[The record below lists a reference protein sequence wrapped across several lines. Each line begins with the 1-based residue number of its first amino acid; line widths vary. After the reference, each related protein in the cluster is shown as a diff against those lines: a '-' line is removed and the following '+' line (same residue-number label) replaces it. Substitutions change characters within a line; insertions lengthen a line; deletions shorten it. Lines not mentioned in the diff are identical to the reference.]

1 MKTAVIGAGAW
12 GTTLAALLAA
22 KGKDVIIWALE
33 KELEESININHEN
46 SLYLKGITLPHN
58 LIATN
63 DFNSAISNSDLLLF
77 AVPSQWMR
85 STCRTFAQNIHS
97 EIPVITVTKGLE
109 ISTGTRMSEI
119 IREELPG
126 LTKIAAL
133 SGPNLAP
140 EIAAGK
146 PAATVIASTDVNFA
160 VQLQEHFQTSYFR
173 PYTSNDITGLELC
186 GAIKNVIAI
195 AAGICEGLGFGDNT
209 KAALLT
215 RAATEICRL
224 VKKIGGRTETVY
236 GLSGI
241 GDIMAT
247 CSSPMSRNH
256 RVGLAVGKGNSY
268 LTALGTSGQVAEGV
282 PTTEAVVKLARSIN
296 VEMPIC
302 EEVYAM
308 LFENKSAQESFIA
321 LMSRN
326 CGKEYEWTVE

>member
-12 GTTLAALLAA
+12 GTTLASLLAG
-22 KGKDVIIWALE
+22 KGNDVVIWALE
-33 KELEESININHEN
+33 NELVDSINNLHEN
-46 SLYLKGITLPHN
+46 TLYLKNISLPEN

-63 DFNSAISNSDLLLF
+63 DFSNAVDGTDLLLF

-85 STCRTFAQNIHS
+85 STCRLFAKS
-97 EIPVITVTKGLE
+97 VSTTTPVITVTKGLE

-119 IREELPG
+119 IKEELPG
-126 LTKIAAL
+126 IINIAAL

-140 EIAAGK
+140 EIALKK
-146 PAATVIASTDVNFA
+146 PAATVIASADVDFA
-160 VQLQEHFQTSYFR
+160 MQLQEHFQTEYFR
-173 PYTSNDITGLELC
+173 PYTSNDIIGLEIC
-186 GAIKNVIAI
+186 GAVKNVIAI

-224 VKKIGGRTETVY
+224 VKKLGGRAETVY

-256 RVGLAVGKGNSY
+256 RVGLTVGKGDNY
-268 LTALGTSGQVAEGV
+268 LTALGNSGQVAEGV
-282 PTTEAVVKLARSIN
+282 PTTEAVVKLARNID
-296 VEMPIC
+296 VVMPIC

-308 LFENKSAQESFIA
+308 LFENKPAQDSFKS

-326 CGKEYEWTVE
+326 RGKEYEWTV

>member
-12 GTTLAALLAA
+12 GTTLASLLAS
-22 KGKDVIIWALE
+22 KGNDVVIWALE
-33 KELEESININHEN
+33 KELVDSINNHHEN
-46 SLYLKGITLPHN
+46 SLYLKDIPLSEN
-58 LIATN
+58 LTATN
-63 DFNSAISNSDLLLF
+63 DFSIAVDGTDLLLF

-85 STCRTFAQNIHS
+85 STCRLFAQS
-97 EIPVITVTKGLE
+97 VSTTTPVITVTKGLE

-119 IREELPG
+119 IKEELPDI
-126 LTKIAAL
+126 TNIAAL

-140 EIAAGK
+140 EIALGK
-146 PAATVIASTDVNFA
+146 PAATVIASADVNFA
-160 VQLQEHFQTSYFR
+160 IQLQEHFQTAYFR
-173 PYTSNDITGLELC
+173 PYTSNDIIGLEIC
-186 GAIKNVIAI
+186 GAVKNVIAI

-224 VKKIGGRTETVY
+224 VKRMGGRPETVY

-256 RVGLAVGKGNSY
+256 RVGLTVGKGDSY
-268 LTALGTSGQVAEGV
+268 LTALGNSGQVAEGV
-282 PTTEAVVKLARSIN
+282 PTTEAVVKLARNID
-296 VEMPIC
+296 VVMPIC

-308 LFENKSAQESFIA
+308 LFENKPAPESFKT

-326 CGKEYEWTVE
+326 RGKEYEWTN